1 MANKF
6 ILVPDEIYKGLTTH
20 DTGEQNLDFIR
31 RGLEKTKRK
40 KETPSAKNINYNQ
53 EFRRYLQLRN
63 EQLNRPVKVEMVAS
77 SKGITARPATS
88 LTEED
93 DMWTQD
99 FSSPS
104 FHSLSDTTSTLKDL
118 PPSLPTEN
126 IITKEEVPEIKTPKL
141 KKRKY
146 SPKKFNTVRW
156 AQRKPSGRR
165 RPINRFSPALWR

>member
-6 ILVPDEIYKGLTTH
+6 ILVPEEIYKGLTTH
-20 DTGEQNLDFIR
+20 DTGEPNLDFIR

-63 EQLNRPVKVEMVAS
+63 EQQNRPVKVEMVAS
-77 SKGITARPATS
+77 SKGIMARPATS

-104 FHSLSDTTSTLKDL
+104 FQSLSDTTSTLKEGL
-118 PPSLPTEN
+118 PSSLPTEN
-126 IITKEEVPEIKTPKL
+126 ITTKEEKPEIKTPKF
-141 KKRKY
+141 KKI
-146 SPKKFNTVRW
+146 SPKKFNKVKW
-156 AQRKPSGRR
+156 AQRKPSSRR